1 MSGAVKA
8 ISSAVGSL
16 FGGGPKAPKINAP
29 ETQILPQTDQEQARI
44 AARKKLQSKAAA
56 GRAGTIYSQSYGGT
70 NLGGTA

>member
-16 FGGGPKAPKINAP
+16 FGSTKAPKINAP

-44 AARKKLQSKAAA
+44 AARKKLAQRSAA